1 MSDECISP
9 PATSDNSLAPAL
21 SYIGVET
28 RVKIDGGKIK
38 LWDRKYYDYPVVES
52 SLFGAVK
59 LIKNTDIDK
68 YKYSGYGIR
77 FDRREKFS
85 VPGGFGRNGLVFSVD
100 MSSSVHIDHNG
111 KDILMLGEGPT
122 QGLDDITIIA
132 EKKYSINFTENGKN
146 FVQAWIIMEQ
156 IAIYL
161 LIEEKSLNLMR
172 KILRSSQLFYV

>member
-28 RVKIDGGKIK
+28 RVKIHGGKIR
-38 LWDRKYYDYPVVES
+38 LWYREYYDYPVVES

-68 YKYSGYGIR
+68 YKY
-77 FDRREKFS
+77 
-85 VPGGFGRNGLVFSVD
+85 GGFGRNGLVFSVD

-111 KDILMLGEGPT
+111 KDILMLV
-122 QGLDDITIIA
+122 QRYCNNCR
-132 EKKYSINFTENGKN
+132 KKIFD
-146 FVQAWIIMEQ
+146 Q
-156 IAIYL
+156 
-161 LIEEKSLNLMR
+161 
-172 KILRSSQLFYV
+172 FY